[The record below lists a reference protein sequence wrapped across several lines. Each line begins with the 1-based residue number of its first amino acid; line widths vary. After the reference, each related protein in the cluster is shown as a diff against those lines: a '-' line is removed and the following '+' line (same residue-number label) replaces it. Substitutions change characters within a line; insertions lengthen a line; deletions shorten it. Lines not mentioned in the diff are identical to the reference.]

1 MAAEFNRLGAALARA
16 SRASLAVI
24 ALGVSLSAGW
34 AIAALTESDTVGTVV
49 RCTLKVRAGFSAP
62 SLPPEGDDVD
72 TECVVALAGDTRQTV
87 IYVAPERA
95 RPLPAPGTRLPVR
108 GSAFGQLAYRAPGQ
122 PRDTGLL
129 QAGLVLVLVGVVIA
143 MARRPKAGV

>member
-1 MAAEFNRLGAALARA
+1 MAAGFNRLGAALARA

-24 ALGVSLSAGW
+24 AL
-34 AIAALTESDTVGTVV
+34 
-49 RCTLKVRAGFSAP
+49 
-62 SLPPEGDDVD
+62 
-72 TECVVALAGDTRQTV
+72 
-87 IYVAPERA
+87 
-95 RPLPAPGTRLPVR
+95 GTRLPVR

-143 MARRPKAGV
+143 MARRPKTGV